1 MLVHCTTQTD
11 KPEKLLVGQKRG
23 RRRHSSRV
31 LGHNFLANQPS
42 IGGIQLFGLFLY
54 IVRLVS
60 FAKFLEPMYFYWLAT
75 QSNPPPPGAAPDHAV
90 VLSMRFFIIKRRIVL
105 FNTNN

>member
-42 IGGIQLFGLFLY
+42 IDGIQLFGLFLY

-60 FAKFLEPMYFYWLAT
+60 FAKFLEPNVFLLT
-75 QSNPPPPGAAPDHAV
+75 SHPIHPPPPRSCP
-90 VLSMRFFIIKRRIVL
+90 
-105 FNTNN
+105 

>member
-11 KPEKLLVGQKRG
+11 KLEKLLVGQKRG

-75 QSNPPPPGAAPDHAV
+75 QSTPPPPGAAPDHAV
-90 VLSMRFFIIKRRIVL
+90 VLSMRYFIIKRRIVV

>member
-54 IVRLVS
+54 IVRVVS
-60 FAKFLEPMYFYWLAT
+60 FAKFLKPMYFY
-75 QSNPPPPGAAPDHAV
+75 
-90 VLSMRFFIIKRRIVL
+90 
-105 FNTNN
+105 

>member
-54 IVRLVS
+54 ILRVVS

-75 QSNPPPPGAAPDHAV
+75 QSTPPPPGAAPDHAV
-90 VLSMRFFIIKRRIVL
+90 VLSMRYFIIKRRIVL

>member
-75 QSNPPPPGAAPDHAV
+75 QSTPPPGAAPDHAV
-90 VLSMRFFIIKRRIVL
+90 VLSMRYFIIKRRIVL

>member
-42 IGGIQLFGLFLY
+42 IDGIQLFGLFLY

-60 FAKFLEPMYFYWLAT
+60 FAKFLEPMYFY
-75 QSNPPPPGAAPDHAV
+75 
-90 VLSMRFFIIKRRIVL
+90 
-105 FNTNN
+105 